1 MDNTFKINMGGMNAG
16 GSGET
21 PKNADVIIIGG
32 GPAGLTA
39 ALYCCRAGLKTV
51 VIEKFGSGG
60 QITVTEHVENYPG
73 IDLIGGAE
81 LSAVM
86 EKQAKKFGAFFVFD
100 EVTELKDS
108 GDTKEVSTASG
119 VKYTCTAL
127 IIATG
132 AKYKELGA
140 PGEVKFKGRG
150 VSNCA
155 TCDAAFYKNMDVA
168 VVGGGD
174 TAVEE
179 ADFLTK
185 FAKKVFLVHRR
196 DRFRAA
202 KIIQDRAFAN
212 PKIEFIFDSIVEEIS
227 GTKTVEKIRIKNI
240 KTNATREIPVAGV
253 FVFVGLIPGTE
264 FVKGFVDMDEFG
276 HIRADQ
282 EMRTSRDGVFA
293 CGDCIVKD
301 LRQVVTAAGDGANA
315 AFKAQHWVEKL
326 KGTEYI

>member
-1 MDNTFKINMGGMNAG
+1 MDNPFKIDLNGMNAAA
-16 GSGET
+16 GEA

-39 ALYCCRAGLKTV
+39 ALYCGRAGLKTV
-51 VIEKFGSGG
+51 VLEKLGAGG

-73 IDLIGGAE
+73 IEIIGGAE
-81 LSAVM
+81 LAAIL
-86 EKQAKKFGAFFVFD
+86 EKQAKKFGAFIAYD
-100 EVTELKDS
+100 EVSGLKDN
-108 GDTKEVSTASG
+108 GNQKEITTASG
-119 VKYTCTAL
+119 AKYTCTAL
-127 IIATG
+127 IIASG

-140 PGEVKFKGRG
+140 PGEEKFKGHG

-185 FAKKVFLVHRR
+185 FAKKVYLIHRR

-202 KIIQDRAFAN
+202 KVIQDRAAAN
-212 PKIEFIFDSIVEEIS
+212 KKIEFIVDSVVEEIS
-227 GTKTVEKIRIKNI
+227 GTKNVEKIRVKDLKAN
-240 KTNATREIPVAGV
+240 TSREIPVAGV
-253 FVFVGLIPGTE
+253 FIFVGLVPGTE
-264 FVKGFVDMDEFG
+264 FAKGFVDMDVDG
-276 HIRADQ
+276 HIKADS
-282 EMRTSRDGVFA
+282 EMRTSRQGVFA
-293 CGDCIVKD
+293 CGDCIAKD
-301 LRQVVTAAGDGANA
+301 LRQVVTAAGDGATA
-315 AFKAQHWVEKL
+315 AYKAQHWVEKV